1 MQSEVIER
9 YASSHGPTI
18 LSFILCLILGAPAF
32 ASSDLRL
39 VSLNPG
45 LTELVLALELGDK
58 LVGVSDYCQVT
69 DQSSP
74 KRLGTEL
81 TPKLETLIRLR
92 PSHVLVST
100 SRMQK
105 SLPLRPEQS
114 LLALPFMKTAD
125 LRQSIV
131 KLGNLFDRKGEAAA
145 LVEQLKKCLC
155 QLHQTLGSL
164 VIAGVSQH
172 ETPQLY
178 LVNPASLQGDLLR
191 ASGFDLIQPANDRG
205 VGILG
210 PEELVR
216 LAPDI
221 IIILDPSSAS
231 ESTQHLYTKALSPSG
246 HQTTNTNNLSL
257 RRQAEFDGARLL
269 HPGARGG
276 EHPQSDARRISM
288 SLSIRD
294 LQCVTPALRIDT
306 LRFEPAQIY
315 ILLGPNG
322 AGKSSLLRAL
332 TGLLDD
338 ADWSEFLIEGQSFLD
353 LNAQKRAAL
362 IGYCPQ
368 NLAPHPDLNVER
380 FLAGSTFSLGL
391 SPKESLLAAHKLLRA
406 SQAREPRQ
414 TFAFDPFWWRVAAHS
429 SAQPRTQRFAV
440 LAP

>member
-1 MQSEVIER
+1 MRAVMVQR
-9 YASSHGPTI
+9 I

-81 TPKLETLIRLR
+81 TPKLEMLIRLR

-105 SLPLRPEQS
+105 TLPLRPEQS

-145 LVEQLKKCLC
+145 LVEQLKRVLVP
-155 QLHQTLGSL
+155 TASNLGKTL

-231 ESTQHLYTKALSPSG
+231 ESTQHLYTKALSPL
-246 HQTTNTNNLSL
+246 QVTK
-257 RRQAEFDGARLL
+257 
-269 HPGARGG
+269 
-276 EHPQSDARRISM
+276 PQIRTIYLSDAKLSSM
-288 SLSIRD
+288 GPG
-294 LQCVTPALRIDT
+294 CFT
-306 LRFEPAQIY
+306 LGQEAASTLKAMQ
-315 ILLGPNG
+315 G
-322 AGKSSLLRAL
+322 A
-332 TGLLDD
+332 
-338 ADWSEFLIEGQSFLD
+338 
-353 LNAQKRAAL
+353 
-362 IGYCPQ
+362 
-368 NLAPHPDLNVER
+368 
-380 FLAGSTFSLGL
+380 
-391 SPKESLLAAHKLLRA
+391 SP
-406 SQAREPRQ
+406 
-414 TFAFDPFWWRVAAHS
+414 
-429 SAQPRTQRFAV
+429 
-440 LAP
+440 